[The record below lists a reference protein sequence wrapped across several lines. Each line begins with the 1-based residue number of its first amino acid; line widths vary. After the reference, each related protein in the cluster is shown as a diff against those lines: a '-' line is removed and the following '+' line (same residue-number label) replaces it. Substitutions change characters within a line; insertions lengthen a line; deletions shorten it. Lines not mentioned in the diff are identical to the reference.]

1 MDFLNV
7 PSKEGPGPITAETE
21 EEAAEAETSVPR
33 EMFPGAV
40 VVIAITH

>member
-7 PSKEGPGPITAETE
+7 PSKEGPITAETE